1 MGFHLA
7 ENTTFSLVL
16 KWKGC
21 KLSEVTAHL
30 NGSNCHFCTKRGE
43 GWNEPS
49 NRFILAIDKSFPGLK
64 RDSGKG
70 DTEKAFDSVIDEVVL
85 FDFKGVQ
92 SRTAW
97 ILALS
102 SLFQWFKRS
111 TWSASALTRR
121 LPLLLRTKAP
131 NNATF
136 YVSMAI
142 SPPFFNVFSVFLLL
156 SGIRFIGRLVL
167 HPVPSGARVKEAGIL
182 SLFPFV
188 KRCVLGISMATHI
201 RGHVNP
207 AFWLC
212 GFGIFLCVDSEW
224 CGTFVTQSCNN

>member
-1 MGFHLA
+1 MQFLYQ
-7 ENTTFSLVL
+7 VRRRL
-16 KWKGC
+16 KWT
-21 KLSEVTAHL
+21 LQQV
-30 NGSNCHFCTKRGE
+30 HFCHRQKLPRAEKRQWERG
-43 GWNEPS
+43 NQ
-49 NRFILAIDKSFPGLK
+49 
-64 RDSGKG
+64 KG
-70 DTEKAFDSVIDEVVL
+70 FWFSDRWGVFL
-85 FDFKGVQ
+85 FYFKGFQ
-92 SRTAW
+92 SHTGCV
-97 ILALS
+97 LALS
-102 SLFQWFKRS
+102 SLFQWFKQS

-121 LPLLLRTKAP
+121 LPLLLRTKGP

-136 YVSMAI
+136 CVSMAI
-142 SPPFFNVFSVFLLL
+142 SPPFLNVFPVFLFL

-167 HPVPSGARVKEAGIL
+167 HPVPSGAQVKEVGIL

-188 KRCVLGISMATHI
+188 KGCVLGISMATHI

>member
-1 MGFHLA
+1 MNPSTGSFLPSTKA
-7 ENTTFSLVL
+7 SQD
-16 KWKGC
+16 WK
-21 KLSEVTAHL
+21 ETV
-30 NGSNCHFCTKRGE
+30 
-43 GWNEPS
+43 
-49 NRFILAIDKSFPGLK
+49 
-64 RDSGKG
+64 GKG
-70 DTEKAFDSVIDEVVL
+70 TPKRLLIQWSMRWFYLTSKA
-85 FDFKGVQ
+85 
-92 SRTAW
+92 SRAVRAEFW
-97 ILALS
+97 LS
-102 SLFQWFKRS
+102 LRS
-111 TWSASALTRR
+111 FSSSSEARDPPRALTRR
-121 LPLLLRTKAP
+121 LPLLLRTKVP

-142 SPPFFNVFSVFLLL
+142 SPPFLNVFSVFLFL

-167 HPVPSGARVKEAGIL
+167 HPVPSGVRVKEAGIL

-188 KRCVLGISMATHI
+188 KCCVLGISMATHI